1 MPHPLRV
8 LTRSPD
14 APPLRGRADLRH
26 PGGVYLLLPLLVLV
40 LMVAALVDA
49 ITRRDD
55 QVKHLPKFAWVLFIV
70 FLPLLGSVLWFA
82 LGREWDTAPRESMSF
97 GDPRRWSR
105 DEPAPAAP
113 ASRPQPRDYRSTAQQ
128 LADLEREIE
137 IAELEAEIRR
147 RRAQGLQSPD
157 AG

>member
-8 LTRSPD
+8 LIS
-14 APPLRGRADLRH
+14 PPLRGSAVLRH
-26 PGGVYLLLPLLVLV
+26 PGGVYLLLPLLVFV

-55 QVKHLPKFAWVLFIV
+55 QVKHLPKFAWVLFII
-70 FLPLLGSVLWFA
+70 FLPFLGSVLWFA
-82 LGREWDTAPRESMSF
+82 LGREWDRNPRESMSF

-105 DEPAPAAP
+105 DEPAPATP
-113 ASRPQPRDYRSTAQQ
+113 ASRPQPRDYRTTAQQ

-147 RRAQGLQSPD
+147 RRAQDVPGIQPPD

>member
-1 MPHPLRV
+1 
-8 LTRSPD
+8 
-14 APPLRGRADLRH
+14 
-26 PGGVYLLLPLLVLV
+26 
-40 LMVAALVDA
+40 MVAALVDA

-70 FLPLLGSVLWFA
+70 FLPLLGSVLWFT

>member
-1 MPHPLRV
+1 MPI
-8 LTRSPD
+8 
-14 APPLRGRADLRH
+14 
-26 PGGVYLLLPLLVLV
+26 LVLAI
-40 LMVAALVDA
+40 MVAALIDA

-70 FLPLLGSVLWFA
+70 FLPLIGSVLWFT
-82 LGREWDTAPRESMSF
+82 LGREWDTSPRESMSF
-97 GDPRRWSR
+97 GDPRRWSK
-105 DEPAPAAP
+105 DAAATATPA
-113 ASRPQPRDYRSTAQQ
+113 PQPRDHRTTAQQ

-147 RRAQGLQSPD
+147 RRGQAPE

>member
-1 MPHPLRV
+1 M
-8 LTRSPD
+8 
-14 APPLRGRADLRH
+14 
-26 PGGVYLLLPLLVLV
+26 YLLLPLLVFV

-70 FLPLLGSVLWFA
+70 FLPFLGSVLWFA
-82 LGREWDTAPRESMSF
+82 LGREWDTTPRESMSF
-97 GDPRRWSR
+97 GDPRRWAR
-105 DEPAPAAP
+105 DEPAPATP
-113 ASRPQPRDYRSTAQQ
+113 ASRPQPRDYRTTAQQ

-147 RRAQGLQSPD
+147 RRSQGLQPPD

>member
-1 MPHPLRV
+1 MYV
-8 LTRSPD
+8 
-14 APPLRGRADLRH
+14 
-26 PGGVYLLLPLLVLV
+26 LLPLLVLV

-70 FLPLLGSVLWFA
+70 FLPFIGSVLWFT
-82 LGREWDTAPRESMSF
+82 LGREWDASPKESMSF

-105 DEPAPAAP
+105 DDAGP
-113 ASRPQPRDYRSTAQQ
+113 ASPAGRPAPRDYRTTAQQ

-137 IAELEAEIRR
+137 IAELEAELRR
-147 RRAQGLQSPD
+147 RRAVDPQSPD

>member
-1 MPHPLRV
+1 MRQ
-8 LTRSPD
+8 S
-14 APPLRGRADLRH
+14 
-26 PGGVYLLLPLLVLV
+26 GGVYLVVPLLVLV

-70 FLPLLGSVLWFA
+70 FLPLIGSVLWFT
-82 LGREWDTAPRESMSF
+82 LGREWASSPRESLSF
-97 GDPRRWSR
+97 GDPRRWSKDAAAAPRSDPPRPR
-105 DEPAPAAP
+105 DE
-113 ASRPQPRDYRSTAQQ
+113 RSTAQQ

-137 IAELEAEIRR
+137 IAELEEQLRR
-147 RRAQGLQSPD
+147 RRGQTPE